1 MDNIFAQ
8 NHYYMESTTSTSKYW
23 LWFFIWLAI
32 LIIMLCDIGGFTR
45 KFFWLALPGTVTY
58 FSKAMKLM

>member
-1 MDNIFAQ
+1 
-8 NHYYMESTTSTSKYW
+8 METQTSTSKYW
-23 LWFFIWLAI
+23 LWFFVWLVI

-58 FSKAMKLM
+58 FSKAMNIM